1 MNLERIS
8 NERGQQP
15 IRCRRTCRVSRS
27 HGARLALAFAFTQ
40 VTLLLAAC
48 SPGGPSGIAIEGV
61 TVIDPIDGALP
72 DRRVLV
78 RNGVIVAVESMDTE
92 PEEVAERIDG
102 SGRFLIPGLWDM
114 HVHFL
119 YDQAMKP
126 HMAGLFLDYGITSV
140 RDTGG
145 DLQEMLALLDG
156 FEDSAEPE
164 PNVYFSGPLLDG
176 RFVVYDGGDP
186 GRPKLGTG
194 VPDPERAASVVA
206 ELKGAGADFIKIYEL
221 VSPDVYA
228 ALVGAAWRAR
238 LPIASH
244 VPLMMTA
251 DDAGPL
257 ADSMEHLRNLEL
269 ACAKGWEDL
278 LATRRERIS
287 GFVEG
292 RGYDLRSSLHKLQ
305 RVPAIEDYDE
315 ARCDAVLQTLTGTI
329 QVPTLRLNTV
339 AVRLPF
345 NDPDWPR
352 ALAALP
358 VPLQE
363 TWQAQADALRD
374 GALVANPRF
383 SEWSEFLIGRL
394 RANGVPIGAG
404 TDTPI
409 GLGLPGWSLHTELE
423 QLVAA
428 GLSTREALLAA
439 TVVAASFLGKEEA
452 VGRIQPGMTADLVL
466 LEADPLADI
475 RNTRRIERVMLG
487 GRWVRQE
494 AP

>member
-1 MNLERIS
+1 MLE
-8 NERGQQP
+8 
-15 IRCRRTCRVSRS
+15 
-27 HGARLALAFAFTQ
+27 
-40 VTLLLAAC
+40 LL
-48 SPGGPSGIAIEGV
+48 E
-61 TVIDPIDGALP
+61 D
-72 DRRVLV
+72 
-78 RNGVIVAVESMDTE
+78 
-92 PEEVAERIDG
+92 
-102 SGRFLIPGLWDM
+102 
-114 HVHFL
+114 
-119 YDQAMKP
+119 
-126 HMAGLFLDYGITSV
+126 
-140 RDTGG
+140 
-145 DLQEMLALLDG
+145 
-156 FEDSAEPE
+156 FEDSPEPE

-194 VPDPERAASVVA
+194 VPDEERAASVVA
-206 ELKGAGADFIKIYEL
+206 ELKSAGADFIKVYEL
-221 VSPDVYA
+221 VSPEVYA

-269 ACAKGWEDL
+269 ACAKNWEQL
-278 LATRRERIS
+278 LATRRARIS

-292 RGYDLRSSLHKLQ
+292 RGYDLRSALHKLQ

-315 ARCDAVLQTLTGTI
+315 VRCDAVLKTLTGTI

-345 NDPDWPR
+345 DHPDWPR
-352 ALAALP
+352 ALGELP
-358 VPLQE
+358 EPIE
-363 TWQAQADALRD
+363 KAWQARAGVLRE
-374 GALVANPRF
+374 GAVIVNPRS

-394 RANGVPIGAG
+394 KANGVPIGAG

-428 GLSTREALLAA
+428 GLSPREALLAA
-439 TVVAASFLGKEEA
+439 TVVAASFLGNEDE

-466 LEADPLADI
+466 LGADPLTDI
-475 RNTRRIERVMLG
+475 RNTRQIKRVMLDG
-487 GRWVRQE
+487 KWVRQE
-494 AP
+494 EL